1 MKIRYEFVN
10 GEIVE
15 VEVEDGLGALLLE
28 FDRLERNNNQTET
41 RRHASLS
48 EMDYEGAFFDAGVDV
63 DQEVRRRFSCAELHH
78 ALQKLSPSQKKL
90 VQKVFFMDQR
100 LVELART
107 EGVSEAAIRNR
118 LKKIYAKLKKYLI

>member
-15 VEVEDGLGALLLE
+15 VVVEDGLGALLLE

-48 EMDYEGAFFDAGVDV
+48 GMAYEGAFFDAGVDV
-63 DQEVRRRFSCAELHH
+63 DQEVRRRLSCTELHH

-90 VQKVFFMDQR
+90 VQKVFFMNQR

>member
-48 EMDYEGAFFDAGVDV
+48 GMDYEGAFFDAGVDV
-63 DQEVRRRFSCAELHH
+63 DQEVRHRLSCTELHH

-90 VQKVFFMDQR
+90 VQKVFLMDQR

>member
-48 EMDYEGAFFDAGVDV
+48 GMDYEGAFFDAGVDV
-63 DQEVRRRFSCAELHH
+63 DQEVRRRLSCTELHH
-78 ALQKLSPSQKKL
+78 ALQMLSPSQKKL